1 MELFGDV
8 LLTKGGEKPTSEVL
22 KGKVVGI
29 YFSAHWCP
37 PCRGFTPKLAEAYSK
52 DLQGKGLEIVFV
64 SSDKDQKS
72 FDDYY
77 GEMPWA
83 ALPFQDKE
91 RKAALNKKF
100 KVQGIPSFVIL
111 DSDGKLITKDG
122 REAVSSDPTGT
133 DFPWKPP
140 KLSELLNFDVQ
151 TGSGELKPL
160 AEVAQDKVL
169 GIYFSAHWCPPCRGY
184 TPQLAKK
191 YEEIKAAGLPFE
203 IVFASSDRDE
213 ESFNSYFKEHP
224 WLALPFK
231 DRKLKEKLSQRF
243 GVGGIPTLVLL
254 DKDRS
259 IITTEGRG
267 AVMQDL
273 ADFPFHEKPVQDLSK
288 SANGI
293 DEVPSVVVLAEGAEA
308 GVQSEAFAALES
320 VAAEVVAAAKAA
332 DDEAEFKFFVAKD
345 SNGPAPRIRELCKLS
360 DATAD
365 ARIVLLDIPDEGG
378 YYVPEDCKLTA
389 DGVRALLADYK
400 AGKLTRKQMEN

>member
-1 MELFGDV
+1 
-8 LLTKGGEKPTSEVL
+8 LTKGGEKPTSEVL
-22 KGKVVGI
+22 KGKVIGI

-64 SSDKDQKS
+64 SSDKDEKAFS
-72 FDDYY
+72 EYY
-77 GEMPWA
+77 GEMPWTS
-83 ALPFQDKE
+83 LPFQDKA
-91 RKAALNKKF
+91 RKAALDKKF
-100 KVQGIPSFVIL
+100 KVQGIPTFVIL

-122 REAVSSDPTGT
+122 REVVSSDPTGA
-133 DFPWKPP
+133 DFPWKPQ
-140 KLSELLNFDVQ
+140 KLSELLNCDVQ
-151 TGSGELKPL
+151 TGSGDLKPL

-231 DRKLKEKLSQRF
+231 DRALKEKLSKRF
-243 GVGGIPTLVLL
+243 GVQGIPTLVLL

-259 IITTEGRG
+259 VITTEGRG
-267 AVMQDL
+267 AVLQDL
-273 ADFPFHEKPVQDLSK
+273 ADFPFHEKPVKDLSK
-288 SANGI
+288 SADGI
-293 DEVPSVVVLAEGAEA
+293 DEVPSVVVLAEGAESA
-308 GVQSEAFAALES
+308 QSAAFAALET
-320 VAAEVVAAAKAA
+320 VAAEVAAAAKAA
-332 DDEAEFKFFVAKD
+332 DEEAKFKFFVAKD
-345 SNGPAPRIRELCKLS
+345 SKGPAPRIRELCKLS
-360 DATAD
+360 EPTAK
-365 ARIVLLDIPDEGG
+365 ACVVLVDIPDQGG
-378 YYVPEDCKLTA
+378 YYVPDDCELTA

>member
-1 MELFGDV
+1 

-22 KGKVVGI
+22 KGKVIGI

-64 SSDKDQKS
+64 SSDKDEKA
-72 FDDYY
+72 FEEYY
-77 GEMPWA
+77 GEMPWV
-83 ALPFQDKE
+83 ALPFQDKA

-100 KVQGIPSFVIL
+100 KVEGIPSFVIL

-122 REAVSSDPTGT
+122 REVVSSDPAGA
-133 DFPWKPP
+133 DFPWKPQ
-140 KLSELLNFDVQ
+140 KLSELLNCDVQ

-184 TPQLAKK
+184 TPQLATK

-224 WLALPFK
+224 WLALPFNE
-231 DRKLKEKLSQRF
+231 RTLKQKLSQRF
-243 GVGGIPTLVLL
+243 GVRGIPTLVLL

-259 IITTEGRG
+259 IITTEGRA
-267 AVMQDL
+267 AVMDDL
-273 ADFPFHEKPVQDLSK
+273 AEFPFYEKPVKDLTK
-288 SANGI
+288 SADGI
-293 DEVPSVVVLAEGAEA
+293 DEVPSVVVLAEGAES
-308 GVQSEAFAALES
+308 GVQSAAFAALET
-320 VAAEVVAAAKAA
+320 VAAEVTAAAKAA

-345 SNGPAPRIRELCKLS
+345 SNGPAPRIRELCQLS
-360 DATAD
+360 EPTAEPCV
-365 ARIVLLDIPDEGG
+365 VLVDIPDQGG
-378 YYVPEDCKLTA
+378 YYIPEECELTA
-389 DGVRALLADYK
+389 EGVRGFLADYK
-400 AGKLTRKQMEN
+400 AGKLTRKQILKN